1 MCNKRCKEKNLTLLR
16 DFKEDLS
23 IGRNMSCSGLEKE
36 LEDCKTPPNET
47 VNPVPIKILF
57 LK

>member
-36 LEDCKTPPNET
+36 LEDCTPPPNET